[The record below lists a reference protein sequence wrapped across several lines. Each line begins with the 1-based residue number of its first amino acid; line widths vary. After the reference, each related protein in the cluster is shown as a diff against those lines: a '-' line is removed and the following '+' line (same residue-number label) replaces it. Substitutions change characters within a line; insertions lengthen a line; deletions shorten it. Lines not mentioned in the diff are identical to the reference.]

1 MKKKEVLLVNALPL
15 NNGDA
20 ALVFSSYEYFIN
32 AGFNVKIA
40 SQKYKTVR
48 QVYPDFEWVK
58 DINDIAFLRK
68 IPFFKIFLTP
78 FLFLFN
84 KDYRK
89 ADLIVGVPGGYLNSY
104 YGIISTLMPF
114 FIAKLLRKQTMLL
127 PQSFGPIRGKDII
140 IFKFF
145 KRFIDVIISRDNFS
159 TKQLLI
165 LGMLADEVFQ
175 MPDIAFLT
183 ASPSDKPKE
192 KIAAISVRGWAYD
205 SRDGNKYEE
214 LIIQLVG
221 QLISHG
227 YKIEFLSTCQGL
239 SDYIDDSLVAKS
251 IFNQLNSEQQMMVIV
266 NESHYKYEDFSS
278 YIEKFDLAI
287 GTRLHMCI
295 LSLGKGIPAFNISYE
310 NKGIE
315 CYQYMG
321 IPELS
326 IDYNNELKDALA
338 KFDNFLL
345 NKADYKEKI
354 GVKVL
359 RLKTEIVNGLN
370 EVMKTISN

>member
-32 AGFNVKIA
+32 AGFNVSIA
-40 SQKYKTVR
+40 SQKYNTVR
-48 QVYPDFEWVK
+48 QVYPEIEWVK

-84 KDYRK
+84 KDYIK

-114 FIAKLLRKQTMLL
+114 LIAKLLRKQTMLL

-159 TKQLLI
+159 TQQLLM
-165 LGMLADEVFQ
+165 LGISAGEAYQ
-175 MPDIAFLT
+175 MPDVAFLT
-183 ASPSDKPKE
+183 ASPSDKSKE

-205 SRDGNKYEE
+205 SRDGKKYDE
-214 LIIQLVG
+214 LIIQLIN
-221 QLISHG
+221 QLISNG

-239 SDYIDDSLVAKS
+239 SDYVNDSLVAKS

-266 NESHYKYEDFSS
+266 NESYYKYEDFSS
-278 YIEKFDLAI
+278 YIEKFDIVI

-310 NKGIE
+310 KKGIE

-326 IDYNNELKDALA
+326 IDYNNEIKDALS
-338 KFDNFLL
+338 KFDNFLV
-345 NKADYKEKI
+345 NKENYKHKI
-354 GVKVL
+354 RVQVL
-359 RLKTEIVNGLN
+359 KLKTDIVNGLN
-370 EVMKTISN
+370 EVIETINN